1 MLYHEEVLP
10 EVICVW
16 NFKQGTRLFSL
27 LRTFKQ
33 SLFHL
38 SPNAEDNMARCI
50 TRKYDTL
57 EPINPESPYIHV
69 LLSILQTD
77 LYTFP

>member
-10 EVICVW
+10 EVICIW

-69 LLSILQTD
+69 
-77 LYTFP
+77 